1 MPVIRIVGSPKSP
14 TRSRDLQENRV
25 SKFISRVSTL
35 LLLSCCSALAAE
47 DRSDANTSCRQET
60 KRVVV
65 WPHGSPK
72 APPMARIENRQVTV
86 CDPKVSQQVI
96 SSNG

>member
-1 MPVIRIVGSPKSP
+1 MPVIRTVGSPKSP

-25 SKFISRVSTL
+25 SKFISRISTL

-47 DRSDANTSCRQET
+47 ERSDTNRSCRQET

-65 WPHGSPK
+65 WPHGPK